1 MIKPNETAMP
11 NDKPSWSRSKLITI
25 CFEKSLLTKTA
36 ASGKRAARA
45 SRNACKSD
53 YAERMEMKQIRCY
66 LRTQK
71 SYTDLLKFFIKQ
83 HDNIRTPQII
93 AINLKL
99 NFLENELIAQEAKL
113 RSGIGIKNNIIPFP
127 NAPP

>member
-1 MIKPNETAMP
+1 MNAVCKQREWTPEQRLNQ
-11 NDKPSWSRSKLITI
+11 SRKLRDRQIWL
-25 CFEKSLLTKTA
+25 KSTGPKT
-36 ASGKRAARA
+36 SQGKSIS